1 MPFLLFVRY
10 EVQRALLLDN
20 HHNHNNN
27 YFSNDIFEAREVLI
41 GAMERPLFPFDILKR
56 FGVTDPGS
64 QDRSLGPF
72 PSGAWIR
79 PILHRLSGISALFSA
94 SFGKEKT
101 VWVIG

>member
-1 MPFLLFVRY
+1 LPFLLFVRY

-64 QDRSLGPF
+64 QDRPLV
-72 PSGAWIR
+72 
-79 PILHRLSGISALFSA
+79 LSQAAHGFGRFFIVSPAFLRYLAQALA
-94 SFGKEKT
+94 RKKQFG
-101 VWVIG
+101 